1 MKQAYFILILVAIL
15 SGNAVQSQVIEDRTQ
30 VEFNKELAN
39 ELSRMARVDQIVVNG
54 HPTEEYKN
62 LSQDEWISFKDS
74 VYKAHRTRL
83 DEIFNKYGYPGY
95 DLVGV
100 KGSFDFWLITQH
112 CDFDPSFQMKIL
124 DAMRLEIE
132 KENADPRNY
141 AFLTDRVLINTGK
154 KQLYGTQTLF
164 NFNTA
169 QAYPKAL
176 EDSINV
182 NERRAQM
189 ELEPIEEYLNGMSQ
203 RTYDMNKEM
212 FLEKGILGPKL
223 YEVNKAGH

>member
-1 MKQAYFILILVAIL
+1 
-15 SGNAVQSQVIEDRTQ
+15 
-30 VEFNKELAN
+30 
-39 ELSRMARVDQIVVNG
+39 
-54 HPTEEYKN
+54 
-62 LSQDEWISFKDS
+62 
-74 VYKAHRTRL
+74 
-83 DEIFNKYGYPGY
+83 
-95 DLVGV
+95 
-100 KGSFDFWLITQH
+100 
-112 CDFDPSFQMKIL
+112 
-124 DAMRLEIE
+124 MRLEIE

-212 FLEKGILGPKL
+212 FLAKGILGPKF
-223 YEVNKAGH
+223 YEVNKATY